1 MGSPFGDIR
10 DERWTTSSGENVFR
24 FDAVVPVSSG
34 TMSRMSAAF
43 ASRRSTLAV
52 AALASLLVVLSGVLV
67 VSPVHAGGAMK
78 FDAALTRKLDSKRLE
93 TTSPAARC
101 LEARVAELLRSGRKA
116 TSARLQRSCRLKV
129 VTVVSVHGRGKAS
142 QVAAAVMDKPVMA
155 AALTESGHLSVTVRG
170 IRPAKRKVVV
180 AVATTVTPRV
190 NDAPEAYLWTDVTY
204 GVLDEDPVQVML
216 HEDARDSDGQVVS
229 RVWSVTAPDGS
240 PVPVQQLTDSATFTA
255 VGTGVHTVTLTVTDN
270 DGATDSESE
279 TVDPI
284 DPMTS
289 EKKSAL
295 EQSILEN
302 TNAQRALYGLEAVN
316 QAPLAWHPCLG
327 ANARAHTVNMARA
340 GGLYHQQYT
349 DTTTACP
356 ENYPGWG
363 ENVLWRMDQFNG
375 PALVKQWMDSPGHR
389 ANILSAFTH
398 MGVGVH
404 YDRANGR
411 MYAAQ
416 VFYRL
421 TTP

>member
-1 MGSPFGDIR
+1 
-10 DERWTTSSGENVFR
+10 
-24 FDAVVPVSSG
+24 
-34 TMSRMSAAF
+34 MSRMSASTAP
-43 ASRRSTLAV
+43 RRFP
-52 AALASLLVVLSGVLV
+52 LVVALTSLIVAVSGVLAAT
-67 VSPVHAGGAMK
+67 SAHAGSAQK

-101 LEARVAELLRSGRKA
+101 MESRVVEMLRAGRKP
-116 TSARLQRSCRLKV
+116 TSIALQQACRLKV
-129 VTVVSVHGRGKAS
+129 VTVASVRGRGKTS
-142 QVAAAVMDKPVMA
+142 QVAAAVTDKPAMA
-155 AALTESGHLSVTVRG
+155 AALTEAGHLSVTVRG
-170 IRPAKRKVVV
+170 SRPAKRKVVV
-180 AVATTVTPRV
+180 VVATTATPRS
-190 NDAPEAYLWTDVTY
+190 NDAPEAHLWTDVTY
-204 GVLDEDPVQVML
+204 GVLDEDPAQVRL

-240 PVPVQQLTDSATFTA
+240 RVPVQQLTDAATFTA

-270 DGATDSESE
+270 EGATDSDSE
-279 TVDPI
+279 KVDPV
-284 DPMTS
+284 DPMTA
-289 EKKSAL
+289 EQKTAL

-302 TNAQRALYGLEAVN
+302 TNAQRALYGLEPVN
-316 QAPLAWHPCLG
+316 QAPLTWHPCLG

-340 GGLYHQQYT
+340 GGLHHQKYT

-389 ANILSAFTH
+389 ANILSSFTH

-421 TTP
+421 GTR